1 MNKVFLIGRLVRNP
15 DLRFSNNKNLAISRF
30 TLAVDRGFKSD
41 GVDFISCVAF
51 GKSADFVSK
60 YLTKGTK
67 ISLMGNLHTSSYTDS
82 NGTKHYNTDVISES
96 IEFACSKVTSD
107 TDSSLNLTEDNSVA
121 DDLAFIEN

>member
-1 MNKVFLIGRLVRNP
+1 MNKVFLIGRLVRDP
-15 DLRFSNNKNLAISRF
+15 SLRFSNNKNLAIARF

-67 ISLMGNLHTSSYTDS
+67 ISLMGNMHTSSYTGS

-96 IEFACSKVTSD
+96 IEFAGAKVTSD
-107 TDSSLNLTEDNSVA
+107 TDSNVPLNSVE
-121 DDLAFIEN
+121 DDPLAFIEN

>member
-15 DLRFSNNKNLAISRF
+15 DLRFSNNKNLAIARF

-67 ISLMGNLHTSSYTDS
+67 ISLMGNMHTSSYTGS

-96 IEFACSKVTSD
+96 IEFAGAKVTSE
-107 TDSSLNLTEDNSVA
+107 TDDSLNLTEDEN
-121 DDLAFIEN
+121 DPLAFIEN

>member
-15 DLRFSNNKNLAISRF
+15 DLRFSNNKNLAIARF

-67 ISLMGNLHTSSYTDS
+67 ISLMGNMHTSSYTGS

-96 IEFACSKVTSD
+96 IEFAGAKVTSE
-107 TDSSLNLTEDNSVA
+107 TDSSLNLTEDEN
-121 DDLAFIEN
+121 DPLAFIEN

>member
-15 DLRFSNNKNLAISRF
+15 DFRFSNNKNLAIARF

-51 GKSADFVSK
+51 GKSADFVNK
-60 YLTKGTK
+60 YLVKGTK
-67 ISLMGNLHTSSYTDS
+67 ISLMGNMHTSSYTDS
-82 NGTKHYNTDVISES
+82 DGTKHYNTNVISES
-96 IEFACSKVTSD
+96 IEFAGAKVTSD
-107 TDSSLNLTEDNSVA
+107 GPLNLNKDDSFS

>member
-15 DLRFSNNKNLAISRF
+15 DYRISNNKNLAIARF

-51 GKSADFVSK
+51 AKSADFVSK

-67 ISLMGNLHTSSYTDS
+67 ISLMGNMHTSSYTGS

-96 IEFACSKVTSD
+96 IEFAGAKVTSE
-107 TDSSLNLTEDNSVA
+107 TDSSLNLTEDEN
-121 DDLAFIEN
+121 DPLAFIEN

>member
-15 DLRFSNNKNLAISRF
+15 DLRFSNKNLAIARF

-67 ISLMGNLHTSSYTDS
+67 ISLMGNMHTSSYTGS

-96 IEFACSKVTSD
+96 IEFAGSKVSSD
-107 TDSSLNLTEDNSVA
+107 GPLNLTEDNSVS

>member
-1 MNKVFLIGRLVRNP
+1 MNKVFLIGRLVRDPN
-15 DLRFSNNKNLAISRF
+15 LRFSNNKNLAIARF

-67 ISLMGNLHTSSYTDS
+67 ISLMGNMHTSSYTGS
-82 NGTKHYNTDVISES
+82 NGIKRYNTDVISES
-96 IEFACSKVTSD
+96 IEFAGAKITSD
-107 TDSSLNLTEDNSVA
+107 SDSNVPLDSTD

>member
-15 DLRFSNNKNLAISRF
+15 VLRYSSNNNLAISRF

-51 GKSADFVSK
+51 GKSADFVQK
-60 YLTKGTK
+60 YLVKGTK
-67 ISLMGNLHTSSYTDS
+67 ISLMGRIYTSNYVGN
-82 NGTKHYNTDVISES
+82 NGTKHYSTEVVTES
-96 IEFACSKVTSD
+96 IEFAGAKITSD
-107 TDSSLNLTEDNSVA
+107 SDSNVPLDSTD